1 MVKDGKIGPGAFI
14 AVVGPSGAGK
24 DTLLRCAQQ
33 ALADTAPFHFPR
45 RLVTRAADSALEDHD
60 TIREAD
66 FEEECSRGTFA
77 LHWRAH
83 GLGYAVP
90 ASVDRQIGTGAI
102 VLCNVSRSVLAG
114 ALAKYRHVVIAHV
127 TAPVSVLAG
136 RLAARGRESR
146 ADIESRLR
154 RAQYDLPAAAEI
166 VRIDNIGPPQEGAQ
180 RLIDLATGLAAAP
193 GAGQVIV

>member
-1 MVKDGKIGPGAFI
+1 MARDGKIGPGAFI

-24 DTLLRCAQQ
+24 DTLLRGAQQ
-33 ALADTAPFHFPR
+33 ALADTKPFHFPR

-66 FEEECSRGTFA
+66 FEKGCSRGTFA
-77 LHWRAH
+77 LCWRAH

-90 ASVDRQIGTGAI
+90 ASVDRQIGSGAI
-102 VLCNVSRSVLAG
+102 VMCNLSRSVLAG
-114 ALAKYRHVVIAHV
+114 ALEKYRHMVIAHV
-127 TAPVSVLAG
+127 SAPVSVLAD

-154 RAQYDLPAAAEI
+154 RAHYDLPVAGEI
-166 VRIDNIGPPQEGAQ
+166 VRIDNIGSPQEGTQ
-180 RLIDLATGLAAAP
+180 RLVGLATGLAAAL
-193 GAGQVIV
+193 AS